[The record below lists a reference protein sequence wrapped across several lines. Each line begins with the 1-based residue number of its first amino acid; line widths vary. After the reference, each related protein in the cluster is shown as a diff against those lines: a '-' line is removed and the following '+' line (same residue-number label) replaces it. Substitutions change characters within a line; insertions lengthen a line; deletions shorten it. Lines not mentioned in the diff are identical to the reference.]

1 MRKIFEQLKKDES
14 GASLIEYVL
23 IASVVSIAGLATMQ
37 ALGGGRDLWAIDT
50 AIGGTD
56 P

>member
-23 IASVVSIAGLATMQ
+23 IAGLISVATVAAMTATNTSVQGVWASITTALAS
-37 ALGGGRDLWAIDT
+37 
-50 AIGGTD
+50 
-56 P
+56 